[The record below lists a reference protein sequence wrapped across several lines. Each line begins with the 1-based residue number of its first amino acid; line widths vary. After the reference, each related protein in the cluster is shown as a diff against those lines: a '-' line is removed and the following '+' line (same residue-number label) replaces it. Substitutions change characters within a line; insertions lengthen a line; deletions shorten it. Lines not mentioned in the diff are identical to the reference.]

1 MGATTEPG
9 TDERADVFAAL
20 WDAHAARVQAYARRR
35 VGPDLAEEVV
45 AETFLVAWRR
55 LDRVAPDPLPWL
67 LVVAR
72 NTIANQRR
80 ATGRRDALTVELAG
94 FAAVVTTT
102 AAPDVGVVERQ
113 ALLRALA
120 ALSAAEREALL
131 LVGWDGLEAA
141 DAAAVA
147 GCSVSAFRMRL
158 SRARRRLAAAADEVP
173 EPTGHPHSTG
183 LAPARP
189 SATPEVVTVH
199 ELFGDRP

>member
-1 MGATTEPG
+1 MTEPG
-9 TDERADVFAAL
+9 TNERAEAFAAL
-20 WDAHAARVQAYARRR
+20 WDAHAARVLGYARRR
-35 VGPDLAEEVV
+35 VGPDAAEEVV

-55 LDRVAPDPLPWL
+55 LDRVPPEPLPWL

-94 FAAVVTTT
+94 FAAVVTTA

-147 GCSVSAFRMRL
+147 GCSVTAFRMRL
-158 SRARRRLAAAADEVP
+158 SRARRRLAAAADEAP
-173 EPTGHPHSTG
+173 EPTGPPHSTG
-183 LAPARP
+183 LDPTRP
-189 SATPEVVTVH
+189 SATPEVVTAH
-199 ELFGDRP
+199 QLFGDRP